1 MRPEIL
7 RLKTIAAIYEN
18 GVFKPDR
25 PVDLPS
31 GSKVDLILPEGQD
44 DPVAI
49 MKARYPQSFGCML
62 PEDADEML
70 RIIDQEFGKVNPDE
84 WR

>member
-1 MRPEIL
+1 MI
-7 RLKTIAAIYEN
+7 TIPAVFEN
-18 GVFKPDR
+18 GVFKPNA

-31 GSKVDLILPEGQD
+31 GAKVDLIVSESQD

-49 MKARYPQSFGCML
+49 MKARYPQSFGCM
-62 PEDADEML
+62 PAEDADEML
-70 RIIDQEFGKVNPDE
+70 HIIDEEFGRVNPDE